1 MTLSPDPVSLAFLTN
16 PTLAG
21 TWASLTNT
29 IAHRRHIRLLRDA
42 RILLPKRQTRIAVSL
57 GRRFSPRLVMMNV
70 DPASL
75 PPRISG
81 RGIANNDATTTT
93 IALSAASRSSFLAGK
108 MLRGADVVQSRS
120 RGSDADATAF
130 RHSRPVNAL
139 PGRNDIASHGHDG
152 TQGAVGHVP
161 AGKDRESP
169 RTEQSRKQQLQIP
182 ASNSNSQDT
191 TSTTNDT
198 ADDIFTPPA
207 SAGGLSQ
214 ANSQSNGQDS
224 SSQESQLLQ
233 LSQIAATREK
243 MLNSG
248 AGSDGSSGGQD
259 IPGQSRK
266 RMADGVFK
274 SPSDG
279 SSASPVLRGGHSRN
293 TSTVSVASTTGS
305 RLGEVCSKCASRD
318 VK

>member
-1 MTLSPDPVSLAFLTN
+1 
-16 PTLAG
+16 
-21 TWASLTNT
+21 
-29 IAHRRHIRLLRDA
+29 
-42 RILLPKRQTRIAVSL
+42 
-57 GRRFSPRLVMMNV
+57 MMNV

-81 RGIANNDATTTT
+81 RGIADNDTTAT

-120 RGSDADATAF
+120 RGNDDATAF
-130 RHSRPVNAL
+130 RHGRTVNAL
-139 PGRNDIASHGHDG
+139 PGRSDLANHGHHDG
-152 TQGAVGHVP
+152 TQGAVGFAP
-161 AGKDRESP
+161 AGKDRDST
-169 RTEQSRKQQLQIP
+169 RTDLSRKQQLQIP
-182 ASNSNSQDT
+182 SSNGNSQDT

-233 LSQIAATREK
+233 LSQIAATREE

-248 AGSDGSSGGQD
+248 AGSDGSSGQD

-305 RLGEVCSKCASRD
+305 RIGEVCSMSNAHAEM
-318 VK
+318 